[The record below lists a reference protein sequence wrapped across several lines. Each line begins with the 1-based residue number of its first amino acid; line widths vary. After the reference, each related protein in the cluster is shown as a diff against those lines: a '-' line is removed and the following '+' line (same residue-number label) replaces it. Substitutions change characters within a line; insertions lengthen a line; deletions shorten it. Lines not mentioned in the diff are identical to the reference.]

1 MGDCWKVD
9 SHKDD
14 HRSGA
19 PATVGGRHIPAAI
32 CCRNRGWNSQT
43 VTGVLQTMAG
53 VLQTSDHC

>member
-1 MGDCWKVD
+1 MSDCWKVD

-32 CCRNRGWNSQT
+32 CYRNPGWNS
-43 VTGVLQTMAG
+43 QTMAG